1 MKKPLW
7 YGRAVL
13 LAALLSLTLAACGG
27 DGGGAT
33 AQTVS
38 ATPQASK
45 ADSSTPNLHCA
56 P

>member
-1 MKKPLW
+1 MKKQLW
-7 YGRAVL
+7 YGRTAL

-27 DGGGAT
+27 DEGGAT
-33 AQTVS
+33 GQTVS

-45 ADSSTPNLHCA
+45 SDVSKPNLHCA